1 MRFSPASYRPEWLR
15 TYRPVDLSRDLAAGA
30 VVGVVLAPQAMA
42 YALLAGLPPIVGLY
56 AATVPLLAYALLGSS
71 RHLAVGPVAIVSLLV
86 YVACGKLATPGSP
99 EYLGAALQLALL
111 TGLLQLALGLL
122 RAGFLVNFLSRAA
135 IGGFTSAAALLIG
148 LSQAGNLLGITGGG
162 ESALEQ
168 GLTLA
173 RNLGQLHPPTALLGL
188 AAIAVLL
195 LLRRFVPRLPA
206 PLLVVVFA
214 ILLTNGLGLDQ
225 NGVRTVGE
233 LPQGLPPFALPPF
246 NLDQLAALLPA
257 ALTIAFIGYLESYA
271 VAGLIADREKYHI
284 LPNRELLGLGAA
296 NLAAACFS
304 GYPVTG
310 GFSRTA
316 VNHQAG
322 ARTPLAGVVTALLI
336 AIILFRFTHLFHDLP
351 KTILAAIVMVAVAG
365 LVEFAEARSL
375 FRVKKSDGYTFL
387 LTFLVTLAFGVEIGI
402 ICGVVFSLLV
412 FIWRSAHPHIAELGW
427 LEEEGIYRNVQRDS
441 RARIDPELLIVRIDA
456 SLYFANMAFI
466 EDWLRAALAR
476 RTEIRAVIFDLSGV
490 NDMDAVALAKLEG
503 LCDGFLERGLS
514 FALAEMKG
522 PLRDLAERAGWPAR
536 YGRRISYVTLRQAVG
551 ELSVDHRRQDVDKTS
566 NE

>member
-1 MRFSPASYRPEWLR
+1 MPFRPSSYLPEWLR
-15 TYRPVDLSRDLAAGA
+15 AYRRVDLSRDLAAGA
-30 VVGVVLAPQAMA
+30 VVAVVLAPQAMA

-56 AATVPLLAYALLGSS
+56 AATVPLLAYALFGSS

-86 YVACGKLATPGSP
+86 YVTCSKLALPGSP

-148 LSQAGNLLGITGGG
+148 LSQAGSLLGITGGG

-168 GLTLA
+168 GLTLL

-188 AAIAVLL
+188 VAIAVLL

-206 PLLVVVFA
+206 PLLVVVLA
-214 ILLTNGLGLDQ
+214 ILLTSELGLDQ
-225 NGVRTVGE
+225 NGVRTVGD

-322 ARTPLAGVVTALLI
+322 ARTPLAGVVTAILI
-336 AIILFRFTHLFHDLP
+336 GIILFRFTHLFHDLP

-402 ICGVVFSLLV
+402 ICGVVFSLLM

-427 LEEEGIYRNVQRDS
+427 LAEEGVYRNVRRDP
-441 RARIDPELLIVRIDA
+441 RVRVDPELFIVRIDA

-466 EDWLRAALAR
+466 EDWLRAALAQR
-476 RTEIRAVIFDLSGV
+476 PRVKQILFDLSGV
-490 NDMDAVALAKLEG
+490 NDMDAVALAKLEE
-503 LCDGFLERGLS
+503 LCENFENQGIGFACAG
-514 FALAEMKG
+514 MKG
-522 PLRDLAERAGWPAR
+522 PLRDLTSRAGWPAK
-536 YGRRISYVTLRQAVG
+536 YGQRISFLTLQQAVG
-551 ELSVDHRRQDVDKTS
+551 ELSEKLTIR
-566 NE
+566 

>member
-1 MRFSPASYRPEWLR
+1 MPFRPSSYLPEWLR
-15 TYRPVDLSRDLAAGA
+15 AYRRVDLSRDLAAGA
-30 VVGVVLAPQAMA
+30 VVAVVLAPQAMA

-56 AATVPLLAYALLGSS
+56 AATVPLLAYALFGSS

-86 YVACGKLATPGSP
+86 YVTCSKLALPGSP

-148 LSQAGNLLGITGGG
+148 LSQAGSLLGITGGG

-168 GLTLA
+168 GLTLL

-188 AAIAVLL
+188 VAIAVLL

-206 PLLVVVFA
+206 PLLVVVLA
-214 ILLTNGLGLDQ
+214 ILLTSELGLDQ
-225 NGVRTVGE
+225 NGVRTVGD

-322 ARTPLAGVVTALLI
+322 ARTPLAGVVTAILI
-336 AIILFRFTHLFHDLP
+336 GIILFRFTHLFHDLP

-365 LVEFAEARSL
+365 LVEFAEARYL

-402 ICGVVFSLLV
+402 ICGVVFSLLM

-427 LEEEGIYRNVQRDS
+427 LAEEGVYRNVRRDP
-441 RARIDPELLIVRIDA
+441 RVRVDPELFIVRIDA

-466 EDWLRAALAR
+466 EDWLRAALAQR
-476 RTEIRAVIFDLSGV
+476 PRVKQILFDLSGV
-490 NDMDAVALAKLEG
+490 NDMDAVALAKLEE
-503 LCDGFLERGLS
+503 LCENFENQGIGFACAG
-514 FALAEMKG
+514 MKG
-522 PLRDLAERAGWPAR
+522 PLRDLTSRAGWPAK
-536 YGRRISYVTLRQAVG
+536 YGQRISFLTLQQAVG
-551 ELSVDHRRQDVDKTS
+551 ELSEKLTIR
-566 NE
+566 